1 MKNIDKLNQSRSS
14 RMKTLTTNDKYFGSS
29 ISSIESFSSI
39 IYYIIADILVKDRK
53 YVEFKELPDIPPWKY
68 LTELVIIPDPINPTI
83 SGYKYNGKYIFSSGD
98 NGNNIV
104 AIGSNGFKEEF
115 NSNFKVDYD
124 EWKKTH
130 TEIFF
135 NVIS

>member
-14 RMKTLTTNDKYFGSS
+14 RMKTLTTNDKSFGSS
-29 ISSIESFSSI
+29 ISSIESFSI
-39 IYYIIADILVKDRK
+39 IDYIITDILFKDRK
-53 YVEFKELPDIPPWKY
+53 SVEFKELPDIPPWKY
-68 LTELVIIPDPINPTI
+68 LTEQVIIPISSTI
-83 SGYKYNGKYIFSSGD
+83 YGYKYNDKYIFIAGD
-98 NGNNIV
+98 NNIV
-104 AIGSNGFKEEF
+104 AIESNGFKEKF
-115 NSNFKVDYD
+115 KSNFKVDYD